1 MIQSIA
7 FQTNILALNAAVEAA
22 RAGDQ
27 GKGFAVV
34 ASEVRNLAQTSSK
47 AADDITTIV
56 ESTIEKI
63 NSGYETVAESSS
75 LLNEINNLVIDV
87 SNSLVS
93 IANAEKE
100 EKDNIEQINISV
112 ASINDITQRNS
123 SLANDSAVSSKEI
136 LNKTEH
142 IAENISYF
150 KFKNV

>member
-1 MIQSIA
+1 M
-7 FQTNILALNAAVEAA
+7 
-22 RAGDQ
+22 
-27 GKGFAVV
+27 
-34 ASEVRNLAQTSSK
+34 AQTSSK
-47 AADDITTIV
+47 AADDITAIV
-56 ESTIEKI
+56 ESTIQKI

-93 IANAEKE
+93 IANAAEE

-150 KFKNV
+150 KFKN

>member
-93 IANAEKE
+93 IANAAE